1 MRRLLVKSLL
11 IFYSIAQ
18 LALPIGGHDAT
29 VSVHGRY
36 VPPHFHLSI
45 LDGVLGL
52 EATGDAEHARIDA
65 RVICDSNDS
74 HHGDAVYLPSE
85 ASLIAA
91 KDRLA
96 FTGPAICSSLWISQA
111 KLTSR
116 LAAADGRMSLL
127 NAVAAADVLHAAI
140 QRWQI

>member
-1 MRRLLVKSLL
+1 MRRLLVNSLL

-45 LDGVLGL
+45 LDDVLGL
-52 EATGDAEHARIDA
+52 EATSDAEHALIDA
-65 RVICDSNDS
+65 TPIRNCDDS

-96 FTGPAICSSLWISQA
+96 FAGPAICSSLWICQA

-116 LAAADGRMSLL
+116 LAATDGRMSLT
-127 NAVAAADVLHAAI
+127 NAVTAANVLHAAI